1 MLAGGENRVLAKMAW
16 AIDREQAAAAEPD
29 ALPVIRTSK
38 DLDAFLLDYFGI
50 RLPSVQVCPGH
61 STPHEAFHSAY
72 FAKAPISVWKASRGM
87 GGKSFTLSLLGLV
100 EALTLRADV
109 NVLGGSGEQSQ
120 RILESMTKLWAAP
133 SAPRQ
138 FLQSDPGSRKTVL
151 TWGNTIKALMASQ
164 TSVRGPHPQRLRLD
178 EADEM
183 KLGILDSALGQP
195 MSRGDVLSQ
204 TVISSTHQYPD
215 GTMTEVLSRAAVKGW
230 PVFEWCYH
238 ETKEPHGWLS
248 LAEIERLRTV
258 VTDLMWRTEY
268 ELQEPSGENRAIDQD
283 AVAAMFLK
291 ALTMEDGPDPDAD
304 YAHGADWARKTNR
317 TVIMTLRKPAEPE
330 EPDDVD
336 EKDGE
341 PAEVVQAPR
350 EPLKVAALTVAQKE
364 PWPTMVGHLERHVR
378 KFGGPAV
385 HDGTGVGDVVAGY
398 LNVEAEAF
406 LMVGK
411 ARADLLTEYVHA
423 VEHGEIVCPDDGS
436 KATQIAKKEHK
447 FATFDDL
454 YGAGHLPDTIAAGA
468 LAYRAAREAVGGS
481 GAMKDPEP
489 PTTKTRS
496 VLSGGGFKRGGGIFG
511 RRSG

>member
-1 MLAGGENRVLAKMAW
+1 MAW
-16 AIDREQAAAAEPD
+16 AIDRDRAAAAEPD

-38 DLDAFLLDYFGI
+38 DLDRFLLDYFGV
-50 RLPSVQVCPGH
+50 RLPSVRVCPEH
-61 STPHEAFHSAY
+61 STPHAAFHAAY
-72 FAKAPISVWKASRGM
+72 FAKHPISVWKASRGL

-133 SAPRQ
+133 AAPRQ
-138 FLQSDPGSRKTVL
+138 FLKNDPGTRKTVL
-151 TWGNTIKALMASQ
+151 TFGNTIKALMASQ

-183 KLGILDSALGQP
+183 KLKILDSALGQP

-215 GTMTEVLSRAAVKGW
+215 GTMSEVLKRAAAKDW

-238 ETKEPHGWLS
+238 ETKEPHGWAS
-248 LAEIERLRTV
+248 LFEIARLKSV
-258 VTDLMWRTEY
+258 ITDLMWRTEY

-291 ALTMEDGPDPDAD
+291 ALELEAGPAPDAE

-317 TVIMTLRKPAEPE
+317 TVVLTVRKPAE
-330 EPDDVD
+330 VD
-336 EKDGE
+336 ESDDDE
-341 PAEVVQAPR
+341 PEAVPPKR
-350 EPLKVAALTVAQKE
+350 EPLKIAALTVAQKQ

-378 KFGGPAV
+378 TFGGPAI
-385 HDGTGVGDVVAGY
+385 HDGTGIGDVVAGY

-411 ARADLLTEYVHA
+411 ARADLLTEYIHGI
-423 VEHGEIVCPDDGS
+423 EHGEIVCPDDGS
-436 KATQIAKKEHK
+436 KETQILKKEHK

-454 YGAGHLPDTIAAGA
+454 YGAGHLPDTISAGA
-468 LAYRAAREAVGGS
+468 LAYRAARTATGGS

-489 PTTKTRS
+489 MPARRGA
-496 VLSGGGFKRGGGIFG
+496 LQSGFS
-511 RRSG
+511 RRSAVFGTRGRGSR

>member
-1 MLAGGENRVLAKMAW
+1 MLAVESEDKVRSKMAW
-16 AIDREQAAAAEPD
+16 AVDRDKAAAEEPD
-29 ALPVIRTSK
+29 ALPVIRTGK
-38 DLDAFLLDYFGI
+38 DLDRFLLDYFGV
-50 RLPSVQVCPGH
+50 RLPSVKVCPEH

-72 FAKAPISVWKASRGM
+72 FAQSPIAVWKASRGL
-87 GGKSFTLSLLGLV
+87 GGKSFTLSLLGLA

-120 RILESMTKLWAAP
+120 RILESMAKLWAFPA
-133 SAPRQ
+133 APRQ
-138 FLQSDPGSRKTVL
+138 FLKSDPGTRKTVL
-151 TWGNTIKALMASQ
+151 TFGNTIKALMASQ

-183 KLGILDSALGQP
+183 KLAILDSATGQP

-215 GTMTEVLSRAAVKGW
+215 GTMTEVLKRAADKGW

-238 ETKEPHGWLS
+238 ETKEPHGWAS
-248 LAEIERLRTV
+248 ESEIARLRSV
-258 VTDLMWRTEY
+258 ITDLMWRTEY
-268 ELQEPSGENRAIDQD
+268 ELQEPSGENRVIDQD
-283 AVAAMFLK
+283 AVAAMFRK
-291 ALTMEDGPDPDAD
+291 DLTQETVADPEAD

-317 TVIMTLRKPAEPE
+317 TAIFTFRKPADVE
-330 EPDDVD
+330 ETVDDA
-336 EKDGE
+336 G
-341 PAEVVQAPR
+341 EVVKVPR
-350 EPLKVAALTVAQKE
+350 EPLKAIKLTVVQKE
-364 PWPTMVGHLERHVR
+364 PWPTMVGHLEEHVR
-378 KFGGPAV
+378 LFGGPAI

-423 VEHGEIVCPDDGS
+423 CEHGEIVYPDDGS
-436 KATQIAKKEHK
+436 KASQITKKEHK

-454 YGAGHLPDTIAAGA
+454 YGSGHLPDTISAGA
-468 LAYRAAREAVGGS
+468 LAYRAAKRASGGS

-489 PTTKTRS
+489 KTRS
-496 VLSGGGFKRGGGIFG
+496 VLSQGFRRGGGGIF
-511 RRSG
+511 RRNG